1 MYNPH
6 LINTNLL
13 ASLNEAYQMSV
24 KKTSSPSLVDVSVI
38 LPVTSPLVFLVVRGD
53 KHMNVQQIL
62 GIKLISVLSYLSRVN
77 LPAGS

>member
-13 ASLNEAYQMSV
+13 PSLNEAYQMSG
-24 KKTSSPSLVDVSVI
+24 KKTSSSSLVDVSVI
-38 LPVTSPLVFLVVRGD
+38 LQVMVFVVVSGD